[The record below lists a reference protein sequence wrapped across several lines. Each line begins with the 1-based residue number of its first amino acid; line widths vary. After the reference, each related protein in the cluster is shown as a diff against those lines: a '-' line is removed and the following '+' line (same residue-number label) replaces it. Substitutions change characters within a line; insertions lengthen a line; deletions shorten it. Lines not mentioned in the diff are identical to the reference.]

1 LHISKVLSSSVFA
14 DFVRTGRLGP
24 LSLSMA
30 AADVQAALGP
40 PDAQSMHRPTIWTYY
55 DLQVAFDQNRVI
67 LIALYPTGPAIQ
79 LPVLMSASMLTTPI
93 ERDVLLRE
101 LSAAGVELL
110 VDTALTFEGDQTTFV
125 PIGGVRL
132 TFNENDELVKVIA
145 SAWGTS
151 GKGDAT
157 NGIAQGHD

>member
-1 LHISKVLSSSVFA
+1 
-14 DFVRTGRLGP
+14 
-24 LSLSMA
+24 
-30 AADVQAALGP
+30 
-40 PDAQSMHRPTIWTYY
+40 MHRPTIWTYY